1 MTEGQQNIEGLI
13 QELREVVKLK
23 DTASEQQNGDI
34 VRILD
39 SLVDASKNSIDN
51 DFEFEIDEMF
61 LKLLT
66 HESKTIVAKSAKAI
80 AEIAKT
86 ESGRLKCTNG
96 DLARTLMDLLKG
108 DDVNVLTQ
116 TSRALGNICYE
127 NEQGKKLV
135 QENDGLRYILSVL
148 QRGVRLEDE
157 ERAGL
162 LRNVAA
168 GFLLNYLDDQE
179 SIHKKV
185 LEDELVPIVC
195 DVLEVD
201 GKTGGEA
208 AMHALLALEILN
220 DSGVQ
225 FLDERL
231 TKVLV
236 EILAGDS
243 SSELSQMCLELLHG
257 QAESENAKMLLAKS
271 DVCQLLL
278 NVLEKHV
285 SRCVDEET
293 RGVLKTACNLIV
305 LIITGDES
313 MNYLYDNS
321 KGDVYKKLVSWLEDN
336 CDEDL
341 QVAAVLAMGNF
352 ARTDAHCELMVAQ
365 GVHKRL
371 MELLKKNSSSDG
383 DIRFQHALL
392 SAVRNLVIPN
402 NNKPVML
409 RDGLIDVVYP
419 MLEIPTFPVVFKL
432 LGTLRI
438 VIDGQEEAATLLGKK
453 EDLIKKAIEWC
464 STEDAP
470 GVQGEAN
477 RLIAWLV
484 TNSRNKDVVS
494 LIIKHG
500 AIEYLSKMVIAP
512 HALMQNEA
520 LLSLTIMTAMAL
532 DECQSE
538 LIQFGIE
545 DIIIKFFNESAAHL
559 QPPIVENAI
568 TFMNTMAKS
577 DALKDHMKNS
587 KLPEAL
593 EEFLNSEINM
603 PTQKTKVKLLLDTLS
618 V

>member
-1 MTEGQQNIEGLI
+1 MEEVQQNIEELV

-23 DTASEQQNGDI
+23 DEFRDLSDI

-39 SLVDASKNSIDN
+39 CLVDASKKTIAD
-51 DFEFEIDEMF
+51 DFEFDVDDMF
-61 LKLLT
+61 LKLLS
-66 HESKTIVAKSAKAI
+66 HESKVIVAKSAKAI

-86 ESGRLKCTNG
+86 ESGRLKCTN
-96 DLARTLMDLLKG
+96 DNLVKTLMDLLKG

-116 TSRALGNICYE
+116 ASRALGNICYE

-135 QENDGLRYILSVL
+135 QKNNGLPYILGVL
-148 QRGVRLEDE
+148 RRGVRLEDN
-157 ERAGL
+157 ERAKL

-179 SIHKKV
+179 PLQKKT
-185 LEDELVPIVC
+185 LADDLVPIVC
-195 DVLEVD
+195 DVLEID
-201 GKTGGEA
+201 GRTGGEA
-208 AMHALLALEILN
+208 AMHVLLTLEILN
-220 DSGVQ
+220 DSGIQ

-231 TKVLV
+231 TKILV
-236 EILAGDS
+236 EILAGES
-243 SSELSQMCLELLHG
+243 SSEMSQMCLELLHG
-257 QAESENAKMLLAKS
+257 QAENENAKMLLAKAG
-271 DVCQLLL
+271 VCELLL
-278 NVLEKHV
+278 ALLEKNV
-285 SRCVDEET
+285 TRCVDEET

-313 MNYLYDNS
+313 MNYLYGNS
-321 KGDVYKKLVSWLEDN
+321 NGEVYKKLVSWLEDD

-352 ARTDAHCELMVAQ
+352 ARTDAHCELMVLQ

-371 MELLKKNSSSDG
+371 MELLKKNSSCDG

-419 MLEIPTFPVVFKL
+419 MLEIPTYPVVFKL

-438 VIDGQEEAATLLGKK
+438 VIDDQGEAATLLGRK
-453 EDLIKKAIEWC
+453 EDLVKKVIEWC

-484 TNSRNKDVVS
+484 TNSRDKEVVS
-494 LIIKHG
+494 LLIKNG
-500 AIEYLSKMVIAP
+500 AVEFLSKMIIAP

-520 LLSLTIMTAMAL
+520 LVSLTIMTAMAL
-532 DECQSE
+532 DECQPE
-538 LIQFGIE
+538 LIKFRIE
-545 DIIIKFFNESAAHL
+545 DTIIKFYRESVANL

-568 TFMNTMAKS
+568 TFMNIMIKS
-577 DALKDHMKNS
+577 EALKDHLKSS

-593 EEFLNSEINM
+593 EEFQTSEINM
-603 PTQKTKVKLLLDTLS
+603 PDEKTKTKLFLNALN
-618 V
+618 

>member
-1 MTEGQQNIEGLI
+1 MEENHQNIERFI

-23 DTASEQQNGDI
+23 DKASEEQNEDI

-51 DFEFEIDEMF
+51 NFEFEIKDMF

-66 HESKTIVAKSAKAI
+66 HESKAIIAKSAKAI

-135 QENDGLRYILSVL
+135 QENDGLRYIIRVL
-148 QRGVRLEDE
+148 QRGVKLEDK
-157 ERAGL
+157 ERAAL
-162 LRNVAA
+162 LRNVGA

-179 SIHKKV
+179 SLQKTI
-185 LEDELVPIVC
+185 LEYDLVPTIC
-195 DVLEVD
+195 DVLEID
-201 GKTGGEA
+201 GKTAGEA
-208 AMHALLALEILN
+208 AMHAMFALEVLN
-220 DSGVQ
+220 DSSIQ

-243 SSELSQMCLELLHG
+243 SSDLSHMCLELLHG
-257 QAESENAKMLLAKS
+257 QADSENAKMLLAKS
-271 DVCQLLL
+271 GVCQLLL
-278 NVLEKHV
+278 SLLEKHV
-285 SRCVDEET
+285 SRCIDEET
-293 RGVLKTACNLIV
+293 REVLKTACNLIV

-321 KGDVYKKLVSWLEDN
+321 NGEVYKKLVSWLEED

-352 ARTDAHCELMVAQ
+352 ARTDAHCESMVVQGIHKQLM
-365 GVHKRL
+365 K
-371 MELLKKNSSSDG
+371 LLKNNNSSDG

-392 SAVRNLVIPN
+392 SAVRNLVIPY

-419 MLEIPTFPVVFKL
+419 MLEISTIPVIFKL

-453 EDLIKKAIEWC
+453 EDLVKETIEWC
-464 STEDAP
+464 GTEEASL
-470 GVQGEAN
+470 VHGEAN

-484 TNSRNKDVVS
+484 TNSRNKDVI
-494 LIIKHG
+494 LLLIKHG
-500 AIEYLSKMVIAP
+500 AIQYLSKMVIAP

-532 DECQSE
+532 EECQLE
-538 LIQFGIE
+538 LIKFGIQ
-545 DIIIKFFNESAAHL
+545 DIMIKFFRESVANL

-568 TFMNTMAKS
+568 TFINTMTKS
-577 DALKDHMKNS
+577 DALKNYLKDSN
-587 KLPEAL
+587 LPEAL
-593 EEFLNSEINM
+593 EDFLNSEINM
-603 PTQKTKVKLLLDTLS
+603 PTQKSKVKLLLDTLN